1 MVAVAGSFELQGAV
15 TVTAAKDNA
24 AITKGNV
31 VSVESNKWSVA
42 NTSATGALAVAIST
56 ETASATTVDLILS
69 GIVYVVADGTIQ
81 PNDTVL
87 VSASTAGQV
96 QSAGATPFATGVL
109 GIYLGHENEP
119 DGTTIPTAAVDG
131 DIIRVKIGGPF

>member
-1 MVAVAGSFELQGAV
+1 MALGSFEPQGAII
-15 TVTAAKDNA
+15 VTAAKDNA

-31 VSVESNKWSVA
+31 LAVESNKWSVA
-42 NTSATGALAVAIST
+42 NTSASGVLGVAIST
-56 ETASATTVDLILS
+56 ETASSTTVDVLLA
-69 GIVYVVADGTIQ
+69 GIITVKADGVIQ

-87 VSASTAGQV
+87 VSASTAGEV

-119 DGTTIPTAAVDG
+119 DGTTIPTASADG
-131 DIIRVKIGGPF
+131 DTIRVLVGGVR